1 MSTIRRI
8 FYRRESISNLPFF
21 SRSELK
27 LLLRHLRMT
36 RPLTSKG
43 FVLERIPLC
52 SLLCV
57 FIELFSSLLRACE
70 LFCLQVI
77 LAIPGIAFSQFCFLS
92 VHAVENLICKIA
104 LSLRLFVILT

>member
-1 MSTIRRI
+1 MSAIGCEFNRRQ
-8 FYRRESISNLPFF
+8 SISNLPLF

-36 RPLTSKG
+36 RPLTGKG

-52 SLLCV
+52 SLLGV
-57 FIELFSSLLRACE
+57 FIELSSSLLRACE

-77 LAIPGIAFSQFCFLS
+77 LAIPGVVFSQFCFLS
-92 VHAVENLICKIA
+92 VHAVENLIG
-104 LSLRLFVILT
+104 